1 MPAGPQ
7 KNKFMTSSS
16 LNTCIRCGKTR
27 IISKTWTEDV
37 EMFFGKS
44 TVIHTETVC
53 PDPDCQK
60 LVNERLQVQR
70 EKTESIR
77 LAKEERISRIK
88 NARKLRTQ
96 AVKR

>member
-44 TVIHTETVC
+44 
-53 PDPDCQK
+53 
-60 LVNERLQVQR
+60 
-70 EKTESIR
+70 R